1 MHLIPVQLIIGK
13 HTAIQ
18 TIFKIPDDKK
28 DLLPELIKVDA
39 KDIPDLNITG
49 GSAKLLVGHLGQKG
63 KGNKFFFLTTR

>member
-1 MHLIPVQLIIGK
+1 M
-13 HTAIQ
+13 Q

-63 KGNKFFFLTTR
+63 RETRMFFLTTR